1 MVVWGDVA
9 IEVDDCTF
17 QKNRAVTE
25 GGAVK
30 VQNFASAQF
39 GLAYF
44 QMNNSRVLGNEAGT
58 NLFEDR
64 LYGTETQG
72 GGILAEGS
80 GIDLELENSTFR
92 GNLASNGG
100 ALSIYA
106 VAACNIDR
114 NSKQGSSDRVRSPRS
129 NGSIA
134 AGFSTTRPP
143 SVELFS
149 LPLTKTSTPP
159 DLTSIEWRVPRL
171 KRTMWRWKEGPST

>member
-1 MVVWGDVA
+1 MDVWGDVA

-17 QKNRAVTE
+17 EKNRAVTE
-25 GGAVK
+25 GGAAK

-44 QMNNSRVLGNEAGT
+44 QMNNSRVHENEAGT

-80 GIDLELENSTFR
+80 GIDLELQNSTFR
-92 GNLASNGG
+92 RNLASNGG

-143 SVELFS
+143 SAELFS
-149 LPLTKTSTPP
+149 LPLTKTSTSP
-159 DLTSIEWRVPRL
+159 DSMSIE
-171 KRTMWRWKEGPST
+171 

>member
-1 MVVWGDVA
+1 MLSQHDVLLVIRSSTFLDNSANEGGAMDVWGDVA

-17 QKNRAVTE
+17 EKNRAVTE

-30 VQNFASAQF
+30 VRNFASAEV

-64 LYGTETQG
+64 LFGTETQG

-80 GIDLELENSTFR
+80 GIDLKLENSTFI

-114 NSKQGSSDRVRSPRS
+114 N
-129 NGSIA
+129 
-134 AGFSTTRPP
+134 
-143 SVELFS
+143 
-149 LPLTKTSTPP
+149 TK
-159 DLTSIEWRVPRL
+159 
-171 KRTMWRWKEGPST
+171 